1 MNFDDINETLNEI
14 LLLLKKQ
21 DNIDNR
27 KNKILRIKS
36 RHNLDFLIDNI
47 KQKRILVLKDINYKF
62 ID

>member
-47 KQKRILVLKDINYKF
+47 KQKRI
-62 ID
+62 